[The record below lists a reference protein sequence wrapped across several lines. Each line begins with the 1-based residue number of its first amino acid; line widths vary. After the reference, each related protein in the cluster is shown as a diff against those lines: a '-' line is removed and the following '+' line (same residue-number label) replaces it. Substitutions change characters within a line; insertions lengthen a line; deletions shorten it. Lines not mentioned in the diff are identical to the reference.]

1 MPDYRLQHFM
11 RQTEDRL
18 QARKSDRPGR
28 LGNPNDDRKVFDREP
43 RVKDVADESTS
54 IGTPM
59 NTTTYLPGGT
69 FHKSPTG
76 DVGEDEDTLDDTDDN
91 NDDELGGDSGDEY
104 D

>member
-1 MPDYRLQHFM
+1 
-11 RQTEDRL
+11 
-18 QARKSDRPGR
+18 
-28 LGNPNDDRKVFDREP
+28 
-43 RVKDVADESTS
+43 
-54 IGTPM
+54 M